1 MTLPSATMTEWIPCP
16 RCHVANI
23 AGSLRC
29 AACGAA
35 LGPNVQPLA
44 HPSGA
49 SLWQWASIIG
59 ASVFLIGSALWAG
72 LAPGSV
78 AALIYERAIP
88 VIYVL
93 FLISLIARAVRLFRR
108 GNLSGGIMVSAVTV
122 LVALAILPAVVGSHH

>member
-35 LGPNVQPLA
+35 LGPDVQPLA

-49 SLWQWASIIG
+49 SLWQ
-59 ASVFLIGSALWAG
+59 WAG

-108 GNLSGGIMVSAVTV
+108 GNLSGGIMVTAVTV